1 MIIMESFVNYFTIS
15 LYSLRGGKSMTQSA
29 KREFQNFNENSFQN
43 QFLSLIKDG
52 VFLGDFNESAI
63 T

>member
-1 MIIMESFVNYFTIS
+1 MESLVNYFTIS